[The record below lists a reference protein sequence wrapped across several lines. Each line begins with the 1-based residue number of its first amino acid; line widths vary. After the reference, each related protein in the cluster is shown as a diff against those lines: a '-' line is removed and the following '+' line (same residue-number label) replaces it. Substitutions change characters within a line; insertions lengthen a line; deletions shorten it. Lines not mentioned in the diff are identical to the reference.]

1 MVSSRAK
8 TPSGAAEAI
17 PMPTEMDSRVVD
29 IERRD
34 GAMVGRAAET
44 ASHRERGRKEAAP
57 VSTASLDGANLL
69 ALEYLLDFV
78 ELVERLDGRKVVDVE
93 PQYLVADL
101 REHRVVE
108 LEEAELHTA
117 CAGAAFGNLLA

>member
-8 TPSGAAEAI
+8 TPSGAAEVI
-17 PMPTEMDSRVVD
+17 PTPTEMDSSAAE
-29 IERRD
+29 IERRMVAMAD
-34 GAMVGRAAET
+34 GTTAETGRAVET
-44 ASHRERGRKEAAP
+44 ASHRERGRKKAAP

-78 ELVERLDGRKVVDVE
+78 ELVERLDGREVVDVE

-101 REHRVVE
+101 
-108 LEEAELHTA
+108 
-117 CAGAAFGNLLA
+117 

>member
-1 MVSSRAK
+1 MVSSRPK
-8 TPSGAAEAI
+8 TPSGAAEVI
-17 PMPTEMDSRVVD
+17 PTPTEMDSRAAE
-29 IERRD
+29 IERRN
-34 GAMVGRAAET
+34 GAMAGRAVENERRMVSMADGTTAETGRAAET

-78 ELVERLDGRKVVDVE
+78 ELVERLDGREVVDVE

-101 REHRVVE
+101 
-108 LEEAELHTA
+108 
-117 CAGAAFGNLLA
+117 